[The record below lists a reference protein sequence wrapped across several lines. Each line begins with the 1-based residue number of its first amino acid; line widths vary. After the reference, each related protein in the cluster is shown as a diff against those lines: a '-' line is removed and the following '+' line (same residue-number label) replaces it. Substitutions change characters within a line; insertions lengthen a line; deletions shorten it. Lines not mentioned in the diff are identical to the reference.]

1 MLKSKLNLLITKYGQ
16 IKKMNQNFRIAI
28 CPAFKTIR
36 QDSSTSFFYYN
47 DLMISQTHVLKLF

>member
-36 QDSSTSFFYYN
+36 PDSSTSFFIT
-47 DLMISQTHVLKLF
+47 MI